1 MMDFGNMFLEILPPL
16 ELGRAVATLEVPLV
30 RVNHHVVLELVLV
43 PQLLSTNVTG
53 VDRGVLMNH
62 FHVVFEGLVRAV
74 GFSALTLERF
84 FTPVDIFM
92 HQSVFVVEEPFAADG
107 AVVLTNFPLVLV
119 VTLDVRQQI
128 LLEQKFLVTDGA
140 SVLQL
145 RRPPV
150 GGLDRDR

>member
-1 MMDFGNMFLEILPPL
+1 MMMDFGNMFLEILPPL

-53 VDRGVLMNH
+53 VDGGVLMNH

-107 AVVLTNFPLVLV
+107 QICSLSQFYSVGFIN
-119 VTLDVRQQI
+119 LDHCTQNSVCWSQI
-128 LLEQKFLVTDGA
+128 EISAKKN
-140 SVLQL
+140 
-145 RRPPV
+145 
-150 GGLDRDR
+150 